1 MGNNDGKGGE
11 NSPADSISLYSDEI
25 PSGYNSGEQY
35 DTLSTGYMSGEA
47 YELPATR
54 MDLLEPSLDVIDESK
69 DNVGAGA
76 AASTGGISKKSSDD
90 EEEEGGAF
98 LVEAPPP
105 VTANSAITGNI
116 SVSYTHLT
124 LPTICSV

>member
-11 NSPADSISLYSDEI
+11 NSPADSVSLYSDEI

-69 DNVGAGA
+69 DNVCAGA
-76 AASTGGISKKSSDD
+76 AASTGGMSKKSSDE

-98 LVEAPPP
+98 LVGPPPP
-105 VTANSAITGNI
+105 VTANSAITGIVGYAN
-116 SVSYTHLT
+116 
-124 LPTICSV
+124 P